1 MVDAKKYLKIYK
13 DADKTEFQYF
23 TVIWNQDDGTE
34 MSIEKKNILK
44 KYFVDTD
51 EPVETGGRRRSSSR
65 KNYKKSVR
73 RVKTAKRSRSVK
85 SRKYRNR
92 K

>member
-13 DADKTEFQYF
+13 DADKTEFQLF
-23 TVIWNQDDGTE
+23 GAIWNENMGDT
-34 MSIEKKNILK
+34 MPPSKKDFLK

-51 EPVETGGRRRSSSR
+51 EPVETGGRRRSSR
-65 KNYKKSVR
+65 KKVR
-73 RVKTAKRSRSVK
+73 TIKRVKTAKRSRSVK